1 MSTYPTSSRTVPE
14 AADGERRSGL
24 ARNLARVRTRI
35 ADACTAAG
43 RDRGE
48 VTLVAVTKTYPA
60 SDVLHLASL
69 GVHDIGENRDQDA
82 APKAV
87 EVAAAGADVRWHF
100 VGTLQ
105 RNKVR
110 SVVGYAHMVHSVDSV
125 RLARALGAAA
135 QRHRDRPLDVLVQV
149 SIDGDPT
156 RGGAVPAAGGAR
168 SGSVA
173 GGADVEADDRLL
185 ERVAE
190 TVANTPALRLRGL
203 MAVAP
208 LSWSATEA
216 FARLAEIAAAFR
228 ARYPDATLLSAGMT
242 ADLEPAIAYGATHVR
257 VGTALL
263 GERAPL
269 R

>member
-14 AADGERRSGL
+14 AGDGERRSEL

-35 ADACTAAG
+35 ADACSAAG
-43 RDRGE
+43 RGRGE

-60 SDVLHLASL
+60 TDVLHLASL
-69 GVHDIGENRDQDA
+69 GVHDIGENRDQEA

-87 EVAAAGADVRWHF
+87 EVAAAGAEVRWHF

-125 RLARALGAAA
+125 RLARTLANAAR
-135 QRHRDRPLDVLVQV
+135 RHRAQPLDVLIQV
-149 SIDGDPT
+149 SIDGDQA
-156 RGGAVPAAGGAR
+156 RGGAVPAGAAGAR
-168 SGSVA
+168 
-173 GGADVEADDRLL
+173 GGGDNGDRSAADDGVL
-185 ERVAE
+185 ERVADAI
-190 TVANTPALRLRGL
+190 TSSPALRLRGL

-208 LSWSATEA
+208 LTWPAADA
-216 FARLAEIAAAFR
+216 FGRLAEIAAAFR
-228 ARYPDATLLSAGMT
+228 TAHPDASVLSAGMT

-257 VGTALL
+257 VGSALL
-263 GERAPL
+263 GDRAPL